1 MVEHLEGIIGRLKAE
16 GLAILLVEQNFF
28 SAMAVADRVYV
39 METGRVVH
47 EAVASQARDEQE
59 ALMRYLGVH

>member
-1 MVEHLEGIIGRLKAE
+1 
-16 GLAILLVEQNFF
+16 
-28 SAMAVADRVYV
+28 